1 MGNQTIIKGYKCQN
15 KGNLAQTQQKK
26 FQISPC
32 ATAISNPKMEKKKM
46 QVGMRSRQHKLVH
59 WIGEART
66 TRPLSFEIVKKA
78 KLSNGNG
85 DLNCKMQS

>member
-1 MGNQTIIKGYKCQN
+1 
-15 KGNLAQTQQKK
+15 
-26 FQISPC
+26 
-32 ATAISNPKMEKKKM
+32 M

-85 DLNCKMQS
+85 DLDCKMQS

>member
-1 MGNQTIIKGYKCQN
+1 MCNSY
-15 KGNLAQTQQKK
+15 
-26 FQISPC
+26 FQSKNGKI
-32 ATAISNPKMEKKKM
+32 KKM

-66 TRPLSFEIVKKA
+66 TRPLSFEIVKNA

-85 DLNCKMQS
+85 DLDCKMQS